1 MTAALLLP
9 GWPLAGA
16 VLLAVLPAGRIANLA
31 DAAAAAATLALACL
45 LPELSAPGWM
55 RADPLAV
62 AVSALVGFISL
73 MASGRGGFA
82 SRRHVLVG
90 LLLLAT
96 LAADTRIAAV
106 AVLAAALAA
115 SWLAR
120 GWSAAAGRR
129 VLLVAGASAA
139 LAMAGSALL
148 ADSPAKPAL
157 GLVLVLAGYGGLAG
171 LLPPGGWLAT
181 ALLRAPDG
189 AADGAAM
196 LLAGAMP
203 CVPLVLLLR
212 LRQAQ
217 PDLMPLLV
225 AVGLTALLL
234 ASVGLW
240 RSRRGGRR
248 MLALATAAQGGVAA
262 VAFGLGGPAATFAG
276 LLHLLLAALGRSAAC
291 RGLGTPGPYR
301 KAALLALS
309 GLPPFGPFSSL
320 ILVLWAT
327 IGRAPLLA
335 LPLGIGAVLAMAG
348 VLRPSPEAV
357 AVRPAGA
364 ALLRLAPA
372 WLPLAAAAVLG
383 LAMPGAVLAWL
394 RAAVAG

>member
-1 MTAALLLP
+1 MIAALLP

-16 VLLAVLPAGRIANLA
+16 ALLAVLPAGRVANLA

-45 LPELSAPGWM
+45 LPELSASGWM

-62 AVSALVGFISL
+62 AVAALVGFISL

-96 LAADTRIAAV
+96 LAADTRVAAV

-120 GWSAAAGRR
+120 GWSAGAGRR
-129 VLLVAGASAA
+129 VLLVTGASAA
-139 LAMAGSALL
+139 LALAGSALL
-148 ADSPAKPAL
+148 AGNRAEPTL

-181 ALLRAPDG
+181 AALRAP
-189 AADGAAM
+189 DGAAM

-212 LRQAQ
+212 LRQEQ
-217 PDLMPLLV
+217 PELMPLLV

-234 ASVGLW
+234 AAVGLW
-240 RSRRGGRR
+240 RSRPAGRR

-291 RGLGTPGPYR
+291 RGLGTSGPYR

-348 VLRPSPEAV
+348 VLRHSPEAV

-383 LAMPGAVLAWL
+383 LAMPGTVLAWL